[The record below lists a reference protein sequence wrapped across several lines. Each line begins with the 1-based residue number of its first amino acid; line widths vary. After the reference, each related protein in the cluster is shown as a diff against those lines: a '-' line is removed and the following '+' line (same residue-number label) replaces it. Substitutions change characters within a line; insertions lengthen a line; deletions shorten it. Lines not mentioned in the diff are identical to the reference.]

1 MCHFIALRTIKGF
14 KQKHLTKDPID
25 YYSNLS
31 EVLTGNVITGLFC
44 FAVDIT
50 NYSTKIPTGA
60 RYIAMIRW
68 SKNDG
73 FVLNA
78 AHSYVGKFQF
88 VKGPDSFPCSY
99 GYEYTAF
106 DFLQCQL
113 QTHTNDKKKHV
124 V

>member
-1 MCHFIALRTIKGF
+1 MKGF
-14 KQKHLTKDPID
+14 QQTHLTIDPID

-73 FVLNA
+73 IVLNA

-99 GYEYTAF
+99 VMNTLHLTFYNVNLRRT
-106 DFLQCQL
+106 
-113 QTHTNDKKKHV
+113 KMIKKHAV
-124 V
+124 

>member
-1 MCHFIALRTIKGF
+1 M
-14 KQKHLTKDPID
+14 
-25 YYSNLS
+25 
-31 EVLTGNVITGLFC
+31 TGNVITGLFC

-68 SKNDG
+68 SNNDG

-88 VKGPDSFPCSY
+88 VKGPDLR
-99 GYEYTAF
+99 YEYTAF
-106 DFLQCQL
+106 DFLQCQP
-113 QTHTNDKKKHV
+113 QTHKNDKETRCV
-124 V
+124 SLILFIL